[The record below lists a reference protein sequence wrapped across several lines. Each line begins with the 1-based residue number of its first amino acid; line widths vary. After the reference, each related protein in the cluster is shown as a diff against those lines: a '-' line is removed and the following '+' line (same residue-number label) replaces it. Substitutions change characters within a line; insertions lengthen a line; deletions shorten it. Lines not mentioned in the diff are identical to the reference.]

1 MSYAPSDMGIVTI
14 HAIGMF
20 PDQVATVVS
29 LVAVAS
35 PLGGTIGHTMMST
48 VFNNVVGLGSADD
61 LMSVVGH
68 FGDLPANEL
77 AEIVH
82 RVKVRFP
89 FYFGELG
96 ISNTD

>member
-1 MSYAPSDMGIVTI
+1 MTI

-48 VFNNVVGLGSADD
+48 VFNNVVGLGSADG
-61 LMSVVGH
+61 LMSDVGS
-68 FGDLPANEL
+68 FGDLPAGEL
-77 AEIVH
+77 ADVTHSI
-82 RVKVRFP
+82 KVRVP
-89 FYFGELG
+89 FGPHRTDLT
-96 ISNTD
+96 NTD

>member
-1 MSYAPSDMGIVTI
+1 
-14 HAIGMF
+14 MF

-61 LMSVVGH
+61 LMSDVGH
-68 FGDLPANEL
+68 FGDLPADEL
-77 AEIVH
+77 TEVIH
-82 RVKVRFP
+82 RVKVRSH
-89 FYFGELG
+89 FYLGELG
-96 ISNTD
+96 ITNMD